1 MSKLLTGSVCLTD
14 LIEQAKKKHSA
25 FSKAKNDKIYGN
37 IAIWINDEPDK
48 YGNTVSIQLNS
59 EKDKR
64 DAEGKI
70 YIGNAKPLPNQK
82 AAQIEETDTNNLP
95 ETDGLP
101 F

>member
-25 FSKAKNDKIYGN
+25 FSKANNGKIYGN
-37 IAIWINDEPDK
+37 IALWMNDEPDK

-70 YIGNAKPLPNQK
+70 YIGNAKPIGTQQ
-82 AAQIEETDTNNLP
+82 AAPIAETDTNELP
-95 ETDGLP
+95 ETDDLP

>member
-70 YIGNAKPLPNQK
+70 YIGNAKPLPNQQS
-82 AAQIEETDTNNLP
+82 AQIEDANDLP
-95 ETDGLP
+95 ETDDLP